1 MIFRTEVARSP
12 AGEGASGMAV
22 QGIDVSKYQGK
33 IDFGAVKAADKSFV
47 FVKATEGDTGVDPS
61 FASNIAASRAAGLM
75 TGAYHFYISHDAA
88 ESQFAN
94 FSKHVSLGAGDLPPV
109 VDIEN
114 LASHSPDGWQ
124 NTLRQFLQL
133 LEKHYGVQPII
144 YSGVSFANSYLSGF
158 QDYPLWVAQYTSA
171 PQPKV
176 PADWKVWSFW
186 QYSQSGNV
194 AGIAGAVDLNCFN
207 GAEAQLRKFLIG

>member
-94 FSKHVSLGAGDLPPV
+94 FSQRVLPAVGRIDRKSV
-109 VDIEN
+109 V
-114 LASHSPDGWQ
+114 
-124 NTLRQFLQL
+124 
-133 LEKHYGVQPII
+133 
-144 YSGVSFANSYLSGF
+144 
-158 QDYPLWVAQYTSA
+158 
-171 PQPKV
+171 
-176 PADWKVWSFW
+176 
-186 QYSQSGNV
+186 
-194 AGIAGAVDLNCFN
+194 
-207 GAEAQLRKFLIG
+207 